1 LLARVL
7 LTFWNKVYFNF
18 LFDALKLVS
27 FLFLQKIKTMRIEI
41 EQPDHDELEE
51 AGVFDWPV
59 WEHDE
64 DKFDWYF
71 DKTEHCYIIEGVADI
86 VSEFDTI
93 TVKPGDYLIF
103 PAGLECVWDIRS
115 KIRKHYSFE

>member
-1 LLARVL
+1 
-7 LTFWNKVYFNF
+7 
-18 LFDALKLVS
+18 
-27 FLFLQKIKTMRIEI
+27 MRIEI

-59 WEHDE
+59 REHDE

-71 DKTEHCYIIEGVADI
+71 EKTEHCYIIEGVADI

-93 TVKPGDYLIF
+93 MVKPGDYLIF
-103 PAGLECVWDIRS
+103 PAGLECVWDVRS
-115 KIRKHYSFE
+115 KIRAHYSFEELS